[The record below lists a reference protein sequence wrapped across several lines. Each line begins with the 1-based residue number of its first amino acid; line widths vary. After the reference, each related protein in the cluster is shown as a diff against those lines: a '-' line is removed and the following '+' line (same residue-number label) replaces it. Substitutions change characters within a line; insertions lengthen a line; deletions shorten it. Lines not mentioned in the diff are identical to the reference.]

1 MNFKYA
7 NEIKKLDIVG
17 CPPMDKC
24 SLPDL
29 TIVYRWVFSELTHKN
44 NFIPVLVIDE
54 KGKRINKPPFI
65 SNKEICKGFALS
77 MHDTLEN
84 SVNHYQNMCH
94 QSPNFPQRVGN
105 YVVKL
110 DRTLLDGFCDV
121 PSKNEFDRG
130 HFDFFESDACTNWI
144 TRIIGEPINL
154 TENGADNK
162 L

>member
-29 TIVYRWVFSELTHKN
+29 TIVYRWVFSEKTHQN
-44 NFIPVLVIDE
+44 NFIPVLVIKPE
-54 KGKRINKPPFI
+54 RVTTPKFIEQKKR
-65 SNKEICKGFALS
+65 CGGFALS

-84 SVNHYQNMCH
+84 SINHYQNM
-94 QSPNFPQRVGN
+94 SKEVKNFGQIVGN
-105 YVVKL
+105 KVVKL
-110 DRTLLDGFCDV
+110 DRTLLDGLCDV

-130 HFDFFESDACTNWI
+130 HFDFFESDTCTNWI
-144 TRIIGEPINL
+144 TKIIGELINL
-154 TENGADNK
+154 TINGTDNK